1 MSRDALQLLREYP
14 NWTQSFTGP
23 VLQRG
28 ERYARE
34 DRVEVEHCSGPL
46 IEATCRGSE
55 GSRYRQKITLTALA
69 GRCHVRGQC
78 SCPVGQ
84 NCKHC
89 AAVLL
94 ALSEPQAAAKHAG
107 DALPANLQRWLKGL
121 EQPAP
126 ETAEAQ
132 DKRGRMVCYQLRL
145 TEEPGCALRVRKG
158 MREEE
163 G

>member
-28 ERYARE
+28 ERYAQE
-34 DRVEVEHCSGPL
+34 DRVEIEHCSGPL

-55 GSRYRQKITLTALA
+55 GSPYRQKITLTALA

-89 AAVLL
+89 AAALFV
-94 ALSEPQAAAKHAG
+94 LSETPAAAKMAIPCQPTCNAG
-107 DALPANLQRWLKGL
+107 SKASSNPRWSLPKCRTSAGAWSATSSG
-121 EQPAP
+121 
-126 ETAEAQ
+126 
-132 DKRGRMVCYQLRL
+132 
-145 TEEPGCALRVRKG
+145 
-158 MREEE
+158 
-163 G
+163 